1 MKKILVCFISLIYSK
16 DEQIQ
21 NHWGRIWKCWKK
33 LFHRDWNWKR
43 CVDFCSS
50 YWILHFQW
58 SSQKSQKN
66 EASCH
71 ISESCV
77 CRWRLAI
84 LSSKIQ
90 QKMKTFRENM
100 SVTKL
105 VFLEVMTVLC
115 FLVLRVVIDQIENEV
130 AKNLIKMFEF
140 SVTSIISFYFWQK
153 VWEAKKDPL
162 IETEN
167 RLSPKE
173 NTDE

>member
-1 MKKILVCFISLIYSK
+1 
-16 DEQIQ
+16 
-21 NHWGRIWKCWKK
+21 
-33 LFHRDWNWKR
+33 
-43 CVDFCSS
+43 
-50 YWILHFQW
+50 
-58 SSQKSQKN
+58 
-66 EASCH
+66 
-71 ISESCV
+71 
-77 CRWRLAI
+77 
-84 LSSKIQ
+84 
-90 QKMKTFRENM
+90 MKTFRENM

>member
-1 MKKILVCFISLIYSK
+1 
-16 DEQIQ
+16 
-21 NHWGRIWKCWKK
+21 
-33 LFHRDWNWKR
+33 
-43 CVDFCSS
+43 
-50 YWILHFQW
+50 
-58 SSQKSQKN
+58 
-66 EASCH
+66 
-71 ISESCV
+71 
-77 CRWRLAI
+77 
-84 LSSKIQ
+84 
-90 QKMKTFRENM
+90 M